1 MNSLVED
8 FIIPKLSRKNKT
20 QCIKICESQG
30 QGLIHKNIRNMEWLS
45 ETLLKVVTYLVK
57 MISKLLVT

>member
-20 QCIKICESQG
+20 QCIKICKSQG
-30 QGLIHKNIRNMEWLS
+30 QASADKGS
-45 ETLLKVVTYLVK
+45 
-57 MISKLLVT
+57 